1 MKYSLC
7 KLHLNNTIQTKKSTG
22 QKRSLK
28 GNHKLGLNEY
38 ENTTY
43 QKVGHSWD
51 SAESILERKE
61 EKINDLT
68 FHFKKPEKEEQKTQS
83 KQAEGNC
90 QDRAEIRE
98 IENRKIKKKI
108 NDIKI
113 WIFLKIDKINKHL
126 ARMSR
131 KQKTKI
137 INIGNL
143 KGEPTDSAN
152 IKRMVREE
160 DGQPHTQMAP

>member
-7 KLHLNNTIQTKKSTG
+7 KLHLNNTIQTKKFTG
-22 QKRSLK
+22 RKGSLK

-51 SAESILERKE
+51 SAESILMNASIKAFIRQE

-98 IENRKIKKKI
+98 TENRKIKKK
-108 NDIKI
+108 NQWHKNLDL
-113 WIFLKIDKINKHL
+113 LKD
-126 ARMSR
+126 R
-131 KQKTKI
+131 
-137 INIGNL
+137 
-143 KGEPTDSAN
+143 
-152 IKRMVREE
+152 
-160 DGQPHTQMAP
+160 